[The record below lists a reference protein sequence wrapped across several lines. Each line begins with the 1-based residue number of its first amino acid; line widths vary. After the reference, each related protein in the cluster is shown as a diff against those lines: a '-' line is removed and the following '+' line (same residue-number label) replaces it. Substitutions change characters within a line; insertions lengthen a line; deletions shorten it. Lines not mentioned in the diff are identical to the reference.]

1 MGQIDSTAC
10 GGSAVMRRGVEGS
23 LHGCEAWGVPSGIEA
38 PQPGAGNPPGRSG
51 LAGRLVSAFG
61 ALMVA
66 FGGYLIAFAPN
77 DASDWSVA
85 WCVIPGIVVLAAGGL
100 FNLLAKA
107 PPAPVQSFEPCADW
121 RERILPMAVI
131 GEKAEGRPL
140 PRGVV
145 GVPGRSKM

>member
-1 MGQIDSTAC
+1 
-10 GGSAVMRRGVEGS
+10 MRRGDAGA
-23 LHGCEAWGVPSGIEA
+23 LHGRKAWGVPSGIES

-77 DASDWSVA
+77 DASDRSVA
-85 WCVIPGIVVLAAGGL
+85 LCVIPGIVVLAAGGL

-107 PPAPVQSFEPCADW
+107 PPAPIQSFEPCADW
-121 RERILPMAVI
+121 RERTLPVAVI
-131 GEKAEGRPL
+131 GEKLDGGAL
-140 PRGVV
+140 PKSVV
-145 GVPGRSKM
+145 GVPVRSEM